1 MKRII
6 CSLFA
11 LCSMFMEGSSMFA
24 QTGVYLTPIKNEPLG
39 NGAPR
44 SPIRVPSASIDDHTF
59 YINESHPDY
68 VLQLVDPE
76 DEQNVVYE
84 VLMPTGTNSVVLPS
98 SLVGEYVIQLIW
110 GNWRFWGYIE
120 LESVLIY

>member
-1 MKRII
+1 MKRFV
-6 CSLFA
+6 LFLLA
-11 LCSMFMEGSSMFA
+11 LNGMFA
-24 QTGVYLTPIKNEPLG
+24 GSLSIHAQKEVNLIVGIIDEGKCG
-39 NGAPR
+39 NDIPR

-59 YINESHPDY
+59 YINVSHPDY

-120 LESVLIY
+120 LE

>member
-1 MKRII
+1 
-6 CSLFA
+6 
-11 LCSMFMEGSSMFA
+11 
-24 QTGVYLTPIKNEPLG
+24 
-39 NGAPR
+39 
-44 SPIRVPSASIDDHTF
+44 
-59 YINESHPDY
+59 

-120 LESVLIY
+120 LE